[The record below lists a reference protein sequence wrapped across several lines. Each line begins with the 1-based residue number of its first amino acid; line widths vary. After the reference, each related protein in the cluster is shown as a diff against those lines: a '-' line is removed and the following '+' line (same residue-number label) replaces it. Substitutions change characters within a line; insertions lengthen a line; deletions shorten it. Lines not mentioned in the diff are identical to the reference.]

1 MFLPSDGT
9 GLPLRLRLRLQIQQ
23 SIADDRAALITYP
36 ISEAQIVDPHVVK
49 SGAHRR
55 RGTQCGPSA
64 AFAMGHNMVTRA
76 KPDPLQH
83 RAQSRGRPNHPIL
96 EQIHVRQVSR
106 PGEMAAA
113 GAIVR
118 VLASE
123 LRARPRIKHVGATV
137 ELIPQSLPVDQTDR
151 P

>member
-1 MFLPSDGT
+1 
-9 GLPLRLRLRLQIQQ
+9 
-23 SIADDRAALITYP
+23 
-36 ISEAQIVDPHVVK
+36 
-49 SGAHRR
+49 
-55 RGTQCGPSA
+55 
-64 AFAMGHNMVTRA
+64 MGHNMVTWA

-83 RAQSRGRPNHPIL
+83 RAQSRGGPNHAIL

-113 GAIVR
+113 GAIAR
-118 VLASE
+118 VLAGE